1 MNEWRPIPKPK
12 SLEWPP
18 RPVDADAPDI
28 PGYWKRPGAS
38 PDQVIDAELPTR
50 SPAALDAARLGAP
63 ASSERVSFM
72 DRLRD
77 AWREIET
84 EWLGRTS
91 ATFAERAREIG
102 WCGDLPGDSC
112 PRCAT
117 SLGPFELIDRFT
129 VSRCPACERSR
140 LPWTRA
146 IRLGEYRGLVRRA
159 VHEIKFT
166 RWRTLGLEVG
176 RLLGAAVAAEL
187 ERAKVPRESCVLIPV
202 PTPWL
207 RTMVRQI
214 DHTAVIASGVS
225 AVTGVRVSHMLSRLH
240 RPPQTRVSSWER
252 GRNVH
257 GSFRAHP
264 GRLPAGAKLAIVLDD
279 VRTTGATLR
288 EACRTI
294 KAAMQARDLELWVA
308 VVGVTPDRRDKV
320 RLEVGTGEVGEM
332 ANVSR

>member
-1 MNEWRPIPKPK
+1 MQERRPIPKPK

-18 RPVDADAPDI
+18 RPVDANAPDK
-28 PGYWKRPGAS
+28 PGYWKRPGVS
-38 PDQVIDAELPTR
+38 PDSVIDSELPTR
-50 SPAALDAARLGAP
+50 LPTAFDVVRIGTSQ
-63 ASSERVSFM
+63 SSTHISLM

-84 EWLGRTS
+84 DWLGRTS
-91 ATFAERAREIG
+91 ATFAERAREAG
-102 WCGDLPGDSC
+102 WCGDLPGDAC

-140 LPWTRA
+140 LPWIRA

-225 AVTGVRVSHMLSRLH
+225 AVTGLRVAHVLSRLH
-240 RPPQTRVSSWER
+240 RPPQTRVASSQR
-252 GRNVH
+252 QRNVS

-264 GRLPAGAKLAIVLDD
+264 GRLPPEVKLAIVLDD

-294 KAAMQARDLELWVA
+294 KAAAEACDLELWA
-308 VVGVTPDRRDKV
+308 AIVGVTPDRRDKV

-332 ANVSR
+332 GNASR